1 VAEKEDEEVV
11 QRVLLLLDTLQ
22 GYQDL
27 LIRSA
32 CTVHITAEIIR
43 SMDTLDCVE
52 TKVFTFI
59 FHTNFL
65 TLLAKTFTKYFRN
78 FLQFRKKR
86 TEIFA
91 EISFRANLRK
101 NSKV

>member
-1 VAEKEDEEVV
+1 MAEKEDEEVV

-32 CTVHITAEIIR
+32 CITAEIIR
-43 SMDTLDCVE
+43 TMDTLDCVE
-52 TKVFTFI
+52 TKVFAFI

-65 TLLAKTFTKYFRN
+65 TLLAKKFTKV
-78 FLQFRKKR
+78 LQFRKKR

-91 EISFRANLRK
+91 EIIFRANLGK
-101 NSKV
+101 